1 VDCGCEEACS
11 SSSYTVSTHYASLSP
26 LSLQSILPDASF
38 HQLQKR
44 YHDAQNFR
52 ARSSPASWSVSSA
65 SVLGVTQS
73 LDKLVADIE
82 KLQQNLSQAIFD
94 VKNIQNEMEPRM
106 KFHIRVALNGLK
118 RTVDLGFNHGWHLLE
133 ERALSQITSD
143 FRETMA
149 LYDRAIKQLRYTS
162 SSETVMRKVVY
173 FTADT
178 VLSAKLDL
186 ADHSLDNLTKLYYAY
201 LNAEPIFTYH
211 VTPDK
216 RYDATLIP
224 YEVLNHNS
232 EKQREF
238 YNGISENLVKYIEQV
253 LSLQNV
259 LKEVYQ
265 SNNINESSY
274 QASRIGF
281 LQHSEAINYY
291 RGAFREKIVDKT
303 MFILERNVH
312 EFEKINHTFKLV
324 SRDTLMAIEKL
335 QHDMQTKHAN
345 LHVPLVAFGHKAQQY
360 VSDNMYLPSRL
371 LTEITAAPVQLA
383 LRNMEVS

>member
-1 VDCGCEEACS
+1 MA
-11 SSSYTVSTHYASLSP
+11 THYASLSP
-26 LSLQSILPDASF
+26 LSLQATLPDTSF
-38 HQLQKR
+38 IQLQKR
-44 YHDAQNFR
+44 FQDAQNFR
-52 ARSSPASWSVSSA
+52 ERTSPVAWKTSTDAVR
-65 SVLGVTQS
+65 GVTRS
-73 LDKLVADIE
+73 LDDLVQDLE
-82 KLQQNLSQAIFD
+82 KLQQNMSQAIFD
-94 VKNIQNEMEPRM
+94 VTNIQNEMEPRM
-106 KFHIRVALNGLK
+106 KFHIRVALQGLK

-133 ERALSQITSD
+133 ERALNQITSD

-211 VTPDK
+211 VTPEK

-238 YNGISENLVKYIEQV
+238 YNGISENLAKYIEQV

-265 SNNINESSY
+265 SNNLNETSYHSS
-274 QASRIGF
+274 RVGF

-324 SRDTLMAIEKL
+324 SRDTLKSIEKL
-335 QHDMQTKHAN
+335 KLDMKTKNAN
-345 LHVPLVAFGHKAQQY
+345 LHLPLVAFGHKAQQY
-360 VSDNMYLPSRL
+360 MSDDTFLPAKL
-371 LTEITAAPVQLA
+371 LAEISSSSTRMA
-383 LRNMEVS
+383 LRNMEVGQT